1 MPTPTTPRRRCCVR
15 EGARGVELAPTKW
28 RAAPFDA
35 PAADVAE
42 LRARWEDRGLPIVAL
57 QSLLFGRPE
66 LQLLAGDLER
76 QALLDHLRKVADFA
90 AAVGAKALVFGSPKN
105 RVRGE
110 RPLEESMHIARDAFR
125 TLAPHARDR
134 GVVFCI
140 EANPPAYGCDFIT
153 QTSEAVELCR
163 LADDSSIRVNADLGG
178 MILAGE
184 DPASAI
190 AQRRAIRRTRSRQR
204 AASRP
209 TVDGRRARARRVGAR
224 AGADIQDGSQSR
236 CALRPRTISWGR
248 WSARFVSPSGLT
260 RQSAAERR
268 RATSVSR

>member
-1 MPTPTTPRRRCCVR
+1 VKLAVSNIAWDADADAAAAALLVR

-57 QSLLFGRPE
+57 QSLLFGRPD

-190 AQRRAIRRTRSRQR
+190 ANAAPYVAHVHASEPHLAQPSTVAAHERAASALAQGGYSGWISIEMRAPAPDDQLGALERAIRFAKR
-204 AASRP
+204 AYS
-209 TVDGRRARARRVGAR
+209 TVGG
-224 AGADIQDGSQSR
+224 
-236 CALRPRTISWGR
+236 
-248 WSARFVSPSGLT
+248 
-260 RQSAAERR
+260 
-268 RATSVSR
+268 

>member
-1 MPTPTTPRRRCCVR
+1 VKLAVSNIAWDADADDAAAALLVR

-42 LRARWEDRGLPIVAL
+42 LRARWEDRGLPIVSL
-57 QSLLFGRPE
+57 QSLLFGRPD
-66 LQLLAGDLER
+66 LQLLAGDAER
-76 QALLDHLRKVADFA
+76 LALLDHLRKVADFA
-90 AAVGAKALVFGSPKN
+90 AAVGARALVFGSPKN

-140 EANPPAYGCDFIT
+140 EANPPPYGCDFIT
-153 QTSEAVELCR
+153 QTSEAVELCQ

-184 DPASAI
+184 DPAGAI
-190 AQRRAIRRTRSRQR
+190 ANAAPYVAHVHASEPHLAQLSTIAAHERAASALAQGGYSGWISIEMRAPAPDEQLGALERAIRF
-204 AASRP
+204 A
-209 TVDGRRARARRVGAR
+209 RRAYSTVG
-224 AGADIQDGSQSR
+224 G
-236 CALRPRTISWGR
+236 
-248 WSARFVSPSGLT
+248 
-260 RQSAAERR
+260 
-268 RATSVSR
+268 